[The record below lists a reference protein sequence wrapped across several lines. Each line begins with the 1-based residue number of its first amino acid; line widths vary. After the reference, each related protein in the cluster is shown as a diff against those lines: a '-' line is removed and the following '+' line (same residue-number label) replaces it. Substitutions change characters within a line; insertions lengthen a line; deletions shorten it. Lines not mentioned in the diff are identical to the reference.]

1 MAEYNIHKKRRA
13 SLRSHF
19 SATRLLSLGFIVMI
33 LVGTGLLTLPW
44 AASSGKSVGFF
55 DALFTAT
62 SAVCVTGLT
71 VVETGTVYSL
81 FGQTV
86 ILLLIQ
92 AGGLGFVTIMTLIS
106 VALGRRVT
114 LRDRM
119 LIQEAMNEN
128 NIGGMVR
135 LILWVIKLTFAC
147 ELAGAALLAVRF
159 ISEFGL
165 ARGAY
170 YAVFHSVSAFC
181 NAGFDILGE
190 GTSVM
195 RYAQDP
201 LVSLTLCA
209 LVIAG
214 GLGFGVINDVLH
226 ARRFSKMR
234 LHTKLVIVTT
244 GILLFVGMVGTLAA
258 EWNNPETLGG
268 MSIGGKL
275 LAAFFQSVTLRTAGF
290 ATLAQGAL
298 RPATKFIGV
307 ALMFVGAAPAS
318 TGGGM
323 KVTTVAIL
331 VLLTAS
337 IIRGKKDTTVFG
349 RTLSTDVLKR
359 AMAIFMTGLAV
370 LILCTVLLSALHPE
384 ITFVDVL
391 FECVSA
397 LCTVGLSAAGTVNY
411 CAAARLAL
419 ILMMYMGRIGPLTL
433 ALAVAMRQQ
442 NQSASIKLPE
452 EKVTIG

>member
-1 MAEYNIHKKRRA
+1 MAENGIPKKRKV
-13 SLRSHF
+13 SLRSRF
-19 SATRLLSLGFIVMI
+19 SATRLLALGFIAMI
-33 LVGTGLLTLPW
+33 IIGAGLLTLPW

-71 VVETGTVYSL
+71 VVETGVTYSL

-106 VALGRRVT
+106 IALGRRVT

-135 LILWVIKLTFAC
+135 LILWVIKLTFTC

-159 ISEFGL
+159 VSEFGL

-170 YAVFHSVSAFC
+170 YAIFHAVSAFC

-190 GTSVM
+190 GASVM

-209 LVIAG
+209 LVVAG

-234 LHTKLVIVTT
+234 LHTKLVLVTT
-244 GILLFVGMVGTLAA
+244 CILVLTGTAATLAA

-268 MSIGGKL
+268 MSVGGKL

-290 ATLAQGAL
+290 VTLTQGAL
-298 RPATKFIGV
+298 RPVTKFVGT

-331 VLLTAS
+331 VLLTVS
-337 IIRGKKDTTVFG
+337 IIRGKKETTFFG
-349 RTLSTDVLKR
+349 RTVSTEALKR
-359 AMAIFMTGLAV
+359 AMAIFMTGLAA
-370 LILCTVLLSALHPE
+370 LILCTTLLSALHPE
-384 ITFVDVL
+384 MAFIDVL
-391 FECVSA
+391 YECASA
-397 LCTVGLSAAGTVNY
+397 LCTVGLSAVGTAKY
-411 CAAARLAL
+411 CAVARLAL

-442 NQSASIKLPE
+442 NQGGSIRLPE
-452 EKVTIG
+452 ENVTIG